1 MSDRRRKYSSGS
13 SDDSYEREKRK
24 KSKSHHKEH
33 RRKHKKEHR
42 REEKRSSSHERKKYR
57 HDRDRDR
64 DRQRS
69 SKYDDRRKDNRE
81 KETDHKYKSK
91 HEKYEQDNK
100 KSIIAETKKAE
111 IIVPP
116 VDSQNNP
123 VNTIKKL
130 TEDLPSTSTNS
141 DITLPTYYN
150 SSIVNAQKF
159 AEQQKKRKLLWQNKK
174 TEETKWT
181 NLKFSQDNDGTK
193 ANKFMRLMGIKD
205 VKEDNSSQ
213 PQASTSDS
221 DSNKPDEMLKNME
234 HQYEVAR
241 NITHLSRGFG
251 LGFK

>member
-1 MSDRRRKYSSGS
+1 MSDRHRKYSSGS

-24 KSKSHHKEH
+24 KTKSHHKEH

-42 REEKRSSSHERKKYR
+42 REEKRSSSYERKKYR
-57 HDRDRDR
+57 HDRH
-64 DRQRS
+64 RS

-91 HEKYEQDNK
+91 HEKYEHDNK
-100 KSIIAETKKAE
+100 KSIIAETKKTE
-111 IIVPP
+111 IILPP

-123 VNTIKKL
+123 VNAIKQL

-141 DITLPTYYN
+141 DIALPTYYN
-150 SSIVNAQKF
+150 STIVNAQKF
-159 AEQQKKRKLLWQNKK
+159 AEQQKKRKLLWNNKK

-205 VKEDNSSQ
+205 PKEETSSQ
-213 PQASTSDS
+213 PQPSKSDT
-221 DSNKPDEMLKNME
+221 DSNKSDEMLKNME